1 MENVRQEYKD
11 KAKRMLDKIEMV
23 QQYYDFVD

>member
-1 MENVRQEYKD
+1 MENVRQEYQD